1 MAQFNQYDSQIGQLS
16 VIKDYC
22 REKGSLCLYA
32 KEKTFVQQG
41 EVGKYLGVVESGYFK
56 YTVIT
61 SSGNEA
67 VVGFAFEGEIVADF
81 YNSYNR
87 SPSEITIKAGTDSS
101 VSQIRI
107 SEARELF
114 DITFKGNL
122 SSINGTL
129 FSEIYGRYLELYR
142 KTPTERYLDL
152 TNQYPQ
158 ILDIISLKD
167 LASYLLVT
175 QVYLS
180 RIRKNLAINMGE

>member
-1 MAQFNQYDSQIGQLS
+1 M
-16 VIKDYC
+16 
-22 REKGSLCLYA
+22 
-32 KEKTFVQQG
+32 QQG

-61 SSGNEA
+61 SAGNEA